1 MTKCPITLNDPANM
15 LGRKLSIQSL
25 LAVSAL
31 ILCLSMACAESPAS
45 PPHTPTTKF
54 AETGPVSNSPTL
66 VRPSPVSGVE
76 SAEVSRIVDGDTI
89 KVILGGKLQ
98 TIRYIGV
105 DTPETKHPNKPID
118 CFGPEASR
126 FNQKL
131 VFGKRVILEKD
142 ITDRDRYGR
151 LLRYVW
157 VEGVGLVNQ
166 VLVENGYARVSSFP
180 PDVKYEYILLS
191 AESVAQENKTGLWSA
206 CSEPSINED
215 SVVPAADSSGDNC
228 SPSYPTI
235 CIPPPPPDLDCSDI
249 NGNSFLVLPPD
260 LHRLDGDKDG
270 TGCEG

>member
-1 MTKCPITLNDPANM
+1 
-15 LGRKLSIQSL
+15 
-25 LAVSAL
+25 
-31 ILCLSMACAESPAS
+31 MACSENPAA
-45 PPHTPTTKF
+45 PPHSPITKF
-54 AETGPVSNSPTL
+54 AETETRSNSATL
-66 VRPSPVSGVE
+66 LRPSPASSVE

-89 KVILGGKLQ
+89 KVILGSRSE
-98 TIRYIGV
+98 TIRYIGI
-105 DTPETKHPNKPID
+105 DTPETKHPNTPIE
-118 CFGPEASR
+118 CFGPEASL

-131 VFGKRVILEKD
+131 VSGKRVLLEKD
-142 ITDRDRYGR
+142 TTNRDRDGR

-166 VLVENGYARVSSFP
+166 ILVENGYAQVSSFP
-180 PDVKYEYILLS
+180 PDVKYESILLS

-260 LHRLDGDKDG
+260 RHRLDGDKDG